1 MCAEDLVAPPDA
13 VSGPIIN
20 AAPLRLD
27 VRGAGDLS
35 TPTTMPWPVNAAKV
49 QNGRSNFALLYHGS
63 AIDFDTRE

>member
-1 MCAEDLVAPPDA
+1 MCAEDLVAPPGA

-49 QNGRSNFALLYHGS
+49 QDGRSNFSLLYHGS
-63 AIDFDTRE
+63 AREPENR